1 MRTIWVRV
9 KNHIDLLCKQ
19 LQFCVCESASLETCI
34 MLTLEICISAAR
46 MVHFS
51 SRQCMTINQWDADCF
66 YQMTT
71 ICITHDMKVFFIFY
85 FLRAAYVLTTTVLP
99 QNYYLILLYHC
110 LTTNQLDWGLLYV
123 E

>member
-71 ICITHDMKVFFIFY
+71 ICITHDMKVFFYLFFFACSI
-85 FLRAAYVLTTTVLP
+85 RID
-99 QNYYLILLYHC
+99 YYSIAPKLLSDTPVP
-110 LTTNQLDWGLLYV
+110 LFDNQST
-123 E
+123 

>member
-1 MRTIWVRV
+1 
-9 KNHIDLLCKQ
+9 
-19 LQFCVCESASLETCI
+19 
-34 MLTLEICISAAR
+34 MLTLEICISAAI

-71 ICITHDMKVFFIFY
+71 ICITHDMKVFFFFF
-85 FLRAAYVLTTTVLP
+85 FLHAAYVLTTTVLP